1 MSNNQSKI
9 HDLVQLLDDPDEGIY
24 LHIRDQFEIIGLEAI
39 PDLEEFCEEN
49 NNPLAI
55 ERAQTLIHKINS
67 KIAQRQLKTWIQSG
81 GKNLL
86 DGAILIAKSQYHQLN
101 ENKINTFINQIKQ
114 DIWIELNDQLTA
126 LEKITVVNKVLF
138 TIYGFEGNR
147 EDYYAPRN
155 SFINKVL
162 DAKAGTPLSIGLI
175 YAVICQSL
183 DIPVYGVNLPHH
195 FVLAYQDEQQFPTAP
210 IMDEKE
216 AEPGILFYIN
226 PFNNG
231 SVFGKPEITDFLAQ
245 NKVPS
250 EKKYFIPCSNIQIIK
265 RMINNLVV
273 AYQKEEKTDKEEL
286 FKELLSLFPSQK

>member
-1 MSNNQSKI
+1 MPNHKVKI
-9 HDLVQLLDDPDEGIY
+9 KDLVQLLDDPDEEIY
-24 LHIRDQFEIIGLEAI
+24 THIRDQFEIIGTEAI
-39 PDLEEFCEEN
+39 PVLEQFWEEN
-49 NNPLAI
+49 DNPLAI
-55 ERAQTLIHKINS
+55 ERAQQLIQKING
-67 KIAQRQLKTWIQSG
+67 KAVHGQLKTWIQLG

-86 DGAILIAKSQYHQLN
+86 KGAILIAQSQYHELN
-101 ENKINTFINQIKQ
+101 EEKINAFINQIKQ
-114 DIWIELNDQLTA
+114 DVWIELNDQLTA
-126 LEKITVVNKVLF
+126 LEKITVVNKILF
-138 TIYGFEGNR
+138 NIHGFEGNR
-147 EDYYAPRN
+147 EDYYSPRN

-175 YAVICQSL
+175 YAVICQGL

-195 FVLAYQDEQQFPTAP
+195 FVLAYQDEHSFPMQP

-245 NKVPS
+245 NKVTP
-250 EKKYFIPCSNIQIIK
+250 EKKYFVPCSNIQIIK

-273 AYQKEEKTDKEEL
+273 AYHKEEKKDKEEL
-286 FKELLSLFPSQK
+286 YKELLTLFPAG